1 MHVSSVTQPP
11 IYCKESNNVLLLVY
25 GNATIS
31 NTAGRAPVPITVSP
45 SKPPTNMTTTTHAI
59 PQYLSSSKSYGT
71 NVPGAIVVPESIES
85 LPPIPLSCLRPD
97 VTCTLR
103 TTLTKIIATKT
114 VPNAIPIETTQS
126 METGTFAQGNHN
138 NTTEV
143 VKTDTPS
150 QTTTGSDGSPS
161 ASKEK
166 PVFSYDPIKISTIST
181 ETDNIASPSPTTSG
195 SLNALSVLESA
206 LSAFTTISS
215 SINTVEV
222 SSSSPDQSSG
232 WTYFLFPTAPS
243 ESSSHTRE
251 QPSGTSAAETTAS
264 MSTTHVSSP
273 ASVIT
278 SPGTSLTLSDN
289 KPEPHF
295 TLRPTSDEQLPQT
308 ESRSST
314 ADYASQSGASLTYS
328 PLQSTSTSPSPSAS
342 SLSRTI
348 LAFGSLTV
356 TAGAVSTLSQVV
368 SVGGTTLSAGGAPA
382 TLEQGEVLS
391 YATDGLVVAKPSG
404 VVQSMSTV
412 AAPQETGQ
420 DASGELPEVVQQPAS
435 SDGSSETTS
444 AADAASTS
452 SSETKGDASNGSKR
466 LVQANGMALGVI
478 VVLVVFAI

>member
-1 MHVSSVTQPP
+1 VTPP
-11 IYCKESNNVLLLVY
+11 LIDCKKSNNILFLVY

-31 NTAGRAPVPITVSP
+31 NTAGRAPVPIAVSP

-59 PQYLSSSKSYGT
+59 SQYLSSSKPYGT
-71 NVPGAIVVPESIES
+71 NVPDAIVVPESIES
-85 LPPIPLSCLRPD
+85 PPPIPLSCLRPD

-114 VPNAIPIETTQS
+114 VPNAIPIGTTQS
-126 METGTFAQGNHN
+126 TETGTSAEGNHY
-138 NTTEV
+138 NTTDFI
-143 VKTDTPS
+143 KTDVPS
-150 QTTTGSDGSPS
+150 QTRIGPHGSPS

-166 PVFSYDPIKISTIST
+166 PVFSYDPIKISTSST
-181 ETDNIASPSPTTSG
+181 ETDNTASPSG

-215 SINTVEV
+215 SIHTVEV

-232 WTYFLFPTAPS
+232 WIYFPFPTEPS
-243 ESSSHTRE
+243 EASSHTRE
-251 QPSGTSAAETTAS
+251 QLSDTSASETTES
-264 MSTTHVSSP
+264 ISKTHVSSP

-278 SPGTSLTLSDN
+278 SPVTSLTPSDN
-289 KPEPHF
+289 EPEPHF
-295 TLRPTSDEQLPQT
+295 TLRSTSDEQLPKT
-308 ESRSST
+308 ESTSSA
-314 ADYASQSGASLTYS
+314 ADYASQSGATLTYS

-342 SLSRTI
+342 SPTRTI

-356 TAGAVSTLSQVV
+356 TAGPVITLSQFV

-391 YATDGLVVAKPSG
+391 YATDGLVVARPSG

-412 AAPQETGQ
+412 ASPEQTGQ
-420 DASGELPEVVQQPAS
+420 DAMGELPEVVQQPAPS
-435 SDGSSETTS
+435 SSNSETTS
-444 AADAASTS
+444 AADAASTG
-452 SSETKGDASNGSKR
+452 SSEAEGDASNGSKR

-478 VVLVVFAI
+478 VVLVIFAI